1 MSRRPPRRD
10 PMSMAGSFAVHGLAF
25 FAAWWSA
32 TSNPP
37 PTNFVTYK
45 IDIVSPPPAV
55 HAAKETV
62 TKKKL
67 VVERPNPQPEP
78 KKKAPAPVTQPKK
91 KAPAKSTAK
100 KSTPEATPTA
110 KAAKKNE
117 KATTTEKVAP
127 KKKSAESGE
136 GLRVK
141 MEGLRR
147 DYPAYYADIIRQM
160 ARCFRWDKGGDWS
173 TVIYFVIQ
181 KDGSVK
187 DIKVVQPSGNPVFDI
202 QAMGAAE
209 CAGQGRLDSLPKDLP
224 FDKLPVRFRIK
235 PSGGVGGNP
244 PNAEEEPENR

>member
-10 PMSMAGSFAVHGLAF
+10 PMSVAGSFAVHGLAF

-32 TSNPP
+32 TSKPP
-37 PTNFVTYK
+37 PTNFLTYK
-45 IDIVSPPPAV
+45 IDIVSPPPAI
-55 HAAKETV
+55 HAKVETV
-62 TKKKL
+62 AKKKL
-67 VVERPNPQPEP
+67 VVERPKPQPEP
-78 KKKAPAPVTQPKK
+78 EKKGAPPVTQPKK
-91 KAPAKSTAK
+91 KAAESTAK
-100 KSTPEATPTA
+100 KPTPKATPTA
-110 KAAKKNE
+110 RAAKKNE
-117 KATTTEKVAP
+117 KATTTEKVAS
-127 KKKSAESGE
+127 KKKSKESGE

-147 DYPAYYADIIRQM
+147 DYPAYYGDIIRQM

-181 KDGSVK
+181 RDGSVK

-224 FDKLPVRFRIK
+224 FDKLPVRFRIN

-244 PNAEEEPENR
+244 PNAQEEPENR